1 VTCGEPKSYRS
12 DRPPSGAA
20 SPRRLSYTTVVRGQ
34 LAMNVIPIPVLQDNY
49 SYLIVDEETRQAA
62 VVDCVEVDPVL
73 AEVGRQG
80 VQLTAILTTHHH
92 WDHSGGN
99 DALLERVS
107 VKVYGYGPDRE
118 RIPGLTDGL
127 DDGDSFALG
136 SLTGQAIFIPA
147 HTSGHLAY
155 HFPSEHVVF
164 TGDTM
169 FAGGCGR
176 LFEGDAAQMIGS
188 LARLADLP
196 DDTRV
201 YCGHEYTENNLKF
214 AATLEPS
221 NRALQEKLRAVRDLR
236 AAGQPT
242 VPSTIAS
249 EKATNPFLRV
259 DSSELQQTLRT
270 RFPDLPTDPISLFAK
285 TRALKD
291 QF

>member
-1 VTCGEPKSYRS
+1 
-12 DRPPSGAA
+12 
-20 SPRRLSYTTVVRGQ
+20 
-34 LAMNVIPIPVLQDNY
+34 MNVTPIAVLQDNY
-49 SYLIVDEETRQAA
+49 SYLIVDQETRQAA

-73 AEVGRQG
+73 AEVERQG
-80 VQLTAILTTHHH
+80 VQLTAIFTTHHH

-99 DALLERVS
+99 DALLERVD

-127 DDGDSFALG
+127 DDGDSFVLG
-136 SLTGQAIFIPA
+136 SLKGQVIFIPA

-155 HFPSEHVVF
+155 YFPSEHVVF

-176 LFEGDAAQMIGS
+176 LFEGDAAQMMGS

-221 NRALQEKLRAVRDLR
+221 NRALQEKLHAVRDLR

-270 RFPDLPTDPISLFAK
+270 RFPDLAMDPISLFAK